1 MVEWRTGRAYL
12 PKSRSHRLSLRR
24 IACDAARRAPARV
37 LVVSWLI
44 AVGQPRVH
52 AQFPVVGEPPRVA
65 PATVESLSS
74 GTQRR
79 LQQIDT
85 LLKSEAWNEAID
97 VLSDLLVEPSTE
109 LVELS
114 GDVFVPLQT
123 YCQMRFAQLPPEAL
137 LLYRQRVDDVA
148 KKWLDEG
155 IASRDAES
163 LQRVVDEL
171 FCSSSGDE
179 ALLALGEL
187 ALERGDIGAAQ
198 GCWEAISPGLRGP
211 AGQPLAMLL
220 GDIDLAA
227 NSAAIREY
235 ISSAPQPAS
244 WLAYP
249 DSDIALSD
257 LVAKLVVA
265 SVRERNFNRAQRELA
280 LLELLD
286 PQAKGRVAGSE
297 VEYAAVLGEMIAS
310 AGSWPQPTPTS
321 DWLTFA
327 GDAARSKVAP
337 ALGPISGAVW
347 QVPLAPRPTFAPRS
361 SFIIIN
367 GRPMSPNTS
376 PTSSAAPTCC
386 PLVNEGA
393 VLFRDGEQIRSVA
406 LETGEPAIT
415 PSGVLHEERHAAN
428 DAPEDMVRRIEIFG
442 GQISGGRM
450 LSRPQSL
457 TVYGNT
463 LLGIAPPEE
472 SLTDLGR
479 TAARAPDRIIGLD
492 LHRDGLLSLEVNPE
506 DAAWR
511 FSGPPVCA
519 AGRTFVAMRRD
530 EVQPQLFVAC
540 YSTATGRLLW
550 RTAVCSS
557 QVADGFGAAEQPS
570 DMLSL
575 SGDGV
580 FFNTNVGIVAALEQ
594 HDGRVRWLRRYPRGG
609 AGADNNRAVAV
620 NRRNVPCLYHR
631 SAIVVAPAD
640 AASLFALDPTT
651 GATLWATDEA
661 YDVEHLLGAV
671 DGTLVAS
678 GRRLWLL
685 DIATGAQR
693 LRWPDSVA
701 AGIRGAGRGCIAGN
715 EVFWPTDDAIYIFDI
730 TTGGQSRLPLNL
742 APLGVSAANLV
753 AANGYL
759 LLAGNEQLVALGAA
773 SNSRVAEPQISRLPE
788 SQHFAHE

>member
-1 MVEWRTGRAYL
+1 M
-12 PKSRSHRLSLRR
+12 SLRR
-24 IACDAARRAPARV
+24 IACDAARRATARV
-37 LVVSWLI
+37 LVVGWLI
-44 AVGQPRVH
+44 AVGQSIVL
-52 AQFPVVGEPPRVA
+52 AQFSVGEPPRVA

-85 LLKSEAWNEAID
+85 LLKSKAWNEAID
-97 VLSDLLVEPSTE
+97 VLSDLLSEPSTE
-109 LVELS
+109 LVELP
-114 GDVFVPLQT
+114 GDEFVPLET

-148 KKWLDEG
+148 KRWLEVG
-155 IASRDAES
+155 IAGRDEES
-163 LQRVVDEL
+163 LRRVVNEL
-171 FCSSSGDE
+171 FCSSSGDD

-187 ALERGDIGAAQ
+187 ALERGDIGAAR
-198 GCWEAISPGLRGP
+198 GFWETINPGLRGP
-211 AGQPLAMLL
+211 AGQPLTLL
-220 GDIDLAA
+220 LDDIDLAA
-227 NSAAIREY
+227 NAAAVREY
-235 ISSAPQPAS
+235 ITGAPQPTS

-249 DSDIALSD
+249 DSDMALSD
-257 LVAKLVVA
+257 VVAKLVVA

-286 PQAKGRVAGSE
+286 PQAKGRLAGSE
-297 VEYAAVLGEMIAS
+297 VEYAPALGEMIAS
-310 AGSWPQPTPTS
+310 ARSWPQPTPIS

-337 ALGPISGAVW
+337 PLGPISGAVW
-347 QVPLAPRPTFAPRS
+347 QVPLAPRPTFARRS

-367 GRPMSPNTS
+367 GRPVSPN
-376 PTSSAAPTCC
+376 AAPTLPSAPTWC
-386 PLVNEGA
+386 PLVYEGA
-393 VLFRDGEQIRSVA
+393 VLFRDGEQIRAVA

-415 PSGVLHEERHAAN
+415 PSGVLHEEQHAAN
-428 DAPEDMVRRIEIFG
+428 DEPQEMVQGLNIIG

-457 TVYGNT
+457 TVYRNT
-463 LLGIAPPEE
+463 LLAIAPPEE

-479 TAARAPDRIIGLD
+479 TASRAPDRIIGLD
-492 LHRDGLLSLEVNPE
+492 LHRDGLLSVQINPE
-506 DAAWR
+506 DADWR

-519 AGRTFVAMRRD
+519 AGRTYVAMRRD

-557 QVADGFGAAEQPS
+557 QVANGFGSAEQPS
-570 DMLSL
+570 DMLTL
-575 SGDGV
+575 SGDAV

-594 HDGRVRWLRRYPRGG
+594 QDGRVRWLRRYPRGG
-609 AGADNNRAVAV
+609 VGADNNREVAI

-631 SAIVVAPAD
+631 SAVVVAPAD
-640 AASLFALDPTT
+640 AASLFSLDPTT

-685 DIATGAQR
+685 DIDSGAQR

-715 EVFWPTDDAIYIFDI
+715 EVFWPTDDAIYVFDI
-730 TTGGQSRLPLNL
+730 TTGGQSRLPLDL

-773 SNSRVAEPQISRLPE
+773 ITARVVEPQISRLPD